1 MTKGVMIRH
10 LMLPGMWRN
19 TQGVIDF
26 VASNFNPGE
35 IVFCLM
41 RQYIPHGRAGEYPEL
56 NSRITDAEYERA
68 VNYMMDSGI
77 EDGFIQEK
85 ESADSVYI
93 PPSEGWSLAQASIR
107 TAIRHLHGP
116 EIHYIRLR

>member
-1 MTKGVMIRH
+1 M
-10 LMLPGMWRN
+10 
-19 TQGVIDF
+19 IDF

-41 RQYIPHGRAGEYPEL
+41 RQYIPHGRAGEFPEL
-56 NSRITDAEYERA
+56 DRRISDAEYERA
-68 VNYMMDSGI
+68 VNYMTDSGI

-93 PPSEGWSLAQASIR
+93 PEFDGSGV
-107 TAIRHLHGP
+107 
-116 EIHYIRLR
+116 